1 MGYCQMMNRLL
12 QIRESEKKSHI
23 EMYSNEQL
31 YKTESWLKKPIRT
44 IQDLIPMF
52 QDYATLKVLDL
63 GCGIGR
69 NCIPIAL
76 AYKSINCS
84 IDCVDILD
92 MAIEKLHTNA
102 TEYGVQASINGIV
115 KPMEDYTIPKEY
127 YDFIIAVSALEHMDT
142 ETSLINKLIE
152 IREGTCPNGI
162 VCFIMNSNVREQDKE
177 TGFSIPAQFEINLP
191 TENIQSILTEIFL
204 GWNIIKF
211 TVQEQQYDIPRE
223 SIISNLKTHVVT
235 YVAQKIIS
243 Q

>member
-1 MGYCQMMNRLL
+1 MNRLS

-44 IQDLIPMF
+44 IQNLIPML
-52 QDYATLKVLDL
+52 QDYTTLKVLDL

-92 MAIEKLHTNA
+92 MAIEKLYTNA
-102 TEYGVQASINGIV
+102 TEYGVQENI
-115 KPMEDYTIPKEY
+115 
-127 YDFIIAVSALEHMDT
+127 
-142 ETSLINKLIE
+142 
-152 IREGTCPNGI
+152 NGI
-162 VCFIMNSNVREQDKE
+162 VCFVINSNVKEHDKE
-177 TGFSIPAQFEINLP
+177 TGISVPAQFEINLP
-191 TENIQSILTEIFL
+191 TESIQAILNETFL
-204 GWNIIKF
+204 GWNIIKH

-223 SIISNLKTHVVT
+223 SIISNLKTTVVT
-235 YVAQKIIS
+235 YVAQKITS